1 MEAHGNRG
9 LLQTNPY
16 KETLVNPDGMVRF
29 DSAACTSFLRAVRIR
44 PPQELE
50 FRLEQVRQQV
60 YISKNSVRKRQPLYL
75 AELMHDCGRL
85 IVVG

>member
-29 DSAACTSFLRAVRIR
+29 DSAACTSFLRAVRTYSSTSGVGVPSGASTSTSIYIK
-44 PPQELE
+44 
-50 FRLEQVRQQV
+50 EQC
-60 YISKNSVRKRQPLYL
+60 SE
-75 AELMHDCGRL
+75 AAA
-85 IVVG
+85 IVLG